1 MFATIGY
8 EKCKPED
15 FVATLQACR
24 IDILID
30 IRERAQSRRVGFSK
44 TALSK
49 SVAEANIDYIH
60 FRELGDPKAG
70 RDAAR
75 QGKIEKF
82 RGIFLEVLASKPAQ
96 EALSKIK
103 LLMQSKRI
111 CFMCYERDYRLCH
124 RKMVADH
131 FEMLLGCEFVHLEVE
146 QHEPRVSIGR
156 VLHTREGAAA

>member
-30 IRERAQSRRVGFSK
+30 IRERAQSRRAGFSK

-49 SVAEANIDYIH
+49 SVAQANIDYIH

-75 QGKIEKF
+75 LGEIDKF
-82 RGIFLEVLASKPAQ
+82 RGIFFEVLASKPAQ
-96 EALSKIK
+96 EALSKIE

-111 CFMCYERDYRLCH
+111 CFMCYERDYRFCH

-146 QHEPRVSIGR
+146 QHEPKVSIGR
-156 VLHTREGAAA
+156 VLHPREGAAA